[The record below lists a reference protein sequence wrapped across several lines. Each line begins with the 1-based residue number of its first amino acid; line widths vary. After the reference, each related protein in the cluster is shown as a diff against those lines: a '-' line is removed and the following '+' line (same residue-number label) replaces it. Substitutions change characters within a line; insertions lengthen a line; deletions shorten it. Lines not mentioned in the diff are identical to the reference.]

1 MKNSIVFK
9 AVLGLFIGLMIG
21 VSLGGC
27 SSTESSISSDDIV
40 DEENEVSEA
49 TEDKEVEE
57 DSKPLT
63 ISDEEFKKAIS
74 SNLTDN
80 AYASYFNAIKGEIIE
95 FDGCINLMEL
105 REGYDTRYEL
115 ILSYGDFSEESVS
128 GPYMKINDI
137 AYNDKLNNNV
147 LGAGTN
153 VKVTARVDKYDLE
166 KSYLILE
173 PISVEAR

>member
-9 AVLGLFIGLMIG
+9 AVLGLFIGVMIG
-21 VSLGGC
+21 LSISGC
-27 SSTESSISSDDIV
+27 SSTEETISNEDVTDGDGEV
-40 DEENEVSEA
+40 TEVTEDRKDDEEES
-49 TEDKEVEE
+49 
-57 DSKPLT
+57 LT

-74 SNLTDN
+74 TNLTDN
-80 AYASYFNAIKGEIIE
+80 AYASYFNSIKGEIIE

-115 ILSYGDFSEESVS
+115 ILSYGDFSEESVT

-137 AYNDKLNNNV
+137 AYNDKLSSNV
-147 LGAGTN
+147 IGATAN
-153 VKVTARVDKYDLE
+153 VRVTARVDKYDLD

-173 PISVEAR
+173 PIFVEAR